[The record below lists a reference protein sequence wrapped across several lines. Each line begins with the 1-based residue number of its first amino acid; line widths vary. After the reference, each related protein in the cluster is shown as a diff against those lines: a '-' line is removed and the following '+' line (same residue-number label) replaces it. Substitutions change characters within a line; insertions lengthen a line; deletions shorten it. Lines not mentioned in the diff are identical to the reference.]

1 MSTVLPV
8 VIPPGP
14 AMEALPP
21 VAMTPPVVARMM
33 RAPVTIEVPPCSF
46 RELTEIVAGAETIP
60 ETPLEEVIRL
70 PEAVVSRAAAA
81 TELNPE
87 SVP

>member
-1 MSTVLPV
+1 M
-8 VIPPGP
+8 
-14 AMEALPP
+14 
-21 VAMTPPVVARMM
+21 
-33 RAPVTIEVPPCSF
+33 TIEVPPCSF